1 VRIRTIT
8 VILRPEIPAQRGLRG
23 RITPPRRVHHGMC
36 SALLAFTTAT
46 LAVAPSAVA
55 QPNDTLKNAVVAA
68 RAGSCGPLRSD
79 PVVDHAA
86 EDVNGTTDKWID
98 HAARVVPETNALAVL
113 KDLGYRGTKAAILSG
128 VGKTDANAIKATLL
142 QGYDKIP
149 DCSYTDY
156 GVSALHNKSKDMI
169 LVTVVLAA

>member
-1 VRIRTIT
+1 M
-8 VILRPEIPAQRGLRG
+8 ILRPEIPAQRGVRVSV
-23 RITPPRRVHHGMC
+23 TPRRRVQHGMC

-46 LAVAPSAVA
+46 VAVAPSAMA
-55 QPNDTLKNAVVAA
+55 HPSDTLRNAVVAA
-68 RAGSCGPLRSD
+68 RPASCGPLRSD
-79 PVVDHAA
+79 PVVDQAA

-113 KDLGYRGTKAAILSG
+113 KDLGYRGAKAAILSG
-128 VGKTDANAIKATLL
+128 VGKTDVNAIKATLL

-156 GVSALHNKSKDMI
+156 GVSAQHNKSKDVI

>member
-8 VILRPEIPAQRGLRG
+8 VIPRAENPAQRSPRG
-23 RITPPRRVHHGMC
+23 SVTPPRRVQHRMF

-46 LAVAPSAVA
+46 VVVAPSAAA

-68 RAGSCGPLRSD
+68 RGASCGPLRSD

-98 HAARVVPETNALAVL
+98 HAARVAPETNALAVL
-113 KDLGYRGTKAAILSG
+113 KDLGYRGTKATILSG
-128 VGKTDANAIKATLL
+128 VGKTDANAIKAALL
-142 QGYDKIP
+142 QGYDKFP

-156 GVSALHNKSKDMI
+156 GVSAVHNKSKDVI

>member
-1 VRIRTIT
+1 MM
-8 VILRPEIPAQRGLRG
+8 ILRPEIPAQRGLRD
-23 RITPPRRVHHGMC
+23 RVTLPRRVQLGMC

-46 LAVAPSAVA
+46 VAVAPSAVA
-55 QPNDTLKNAVVAA
+55 HPSDTLRNAVVAA
-68 RAGSCGPLRSD
+68 RPASCGPLRSD
-79 PVVDHAA
+79 PVVDQAA
-86 EDVNGTTDKWID
+86 EAVNGTTDKWLD

-128 VGKTDANAIKATLL
+128 VGKNDVNAIKATLL

-156 GVSALHNKSKDMI
+156 GVSAQHNKSKDVI